1 MLLKSDAA
9 KPVGFQTK
17 LSDFGL
23 AKILRENYYIVNRWG
38 QGHLMRTLWPAD
50 RPQWNEAGVLTY
62 HVPSLQLA
70 LVRRLWCEV
79 LRGYNNQPWS
89 LFCLMTPL
97 PAILAGRDLAPS
109 RTWRLSCSK
118 WAASLRPQWT
128 PSHSVSW

>member
-50 RPQWNEAGVLTY
+50 RPQWSEAGVLTHITY
-62 HVPSLQLA
+62 HHCNWRSLDVCGA
-70 LVRRLWCEV
+70 RSSVATTTSPG
-79 LRGYNNQPWS
+79 LRS
-89 LFCLMTPL
+89 
-97 PAILAGRDLAPS
+97 
-109 RTWRLSCSK
+109 
-118 WAASLRPQWT
+118 AS
-128 PSHSVSW
+128 